1 MQDTQSARVLQ
12 RRAELEE
19 SEAMVSTPK
28 LRNVLT
34 SGSLTT
40 LLDARKEVK
49 SPQELRRLC
58 ADFNCDPE
66 VIEQLGKYVTSPSV
80 SLIRSKEQEKEDT
93 YLVSLVLCRIP
104 QSPLSHLLQA
114 RWVDPPNLPEQ
125 IQSR

>member
-1 MQDTQSARVLQ
+1 
-12 RRAELEE
+12 
-19 SEAMVSTPK
+19 MVSTPK

-66 VIEQLGKYVTSPSV
+66 VMERLGRYVTSPSV
-80 SLIRSKEQEKEDT
+80 SLIRSKQQEKEDT
-93 YLVSLVLCRIP
+93 YLVSQNTCRLYETILTLNTG
-104 QSPLSHLLQA
+104 SMGRSA
-114 RWVDPPNLPEQ
+114 PP
-125 IQSR
+125 S